1 MSGTLDWVQ
10 QPARHLGHVGHAVG
24 AGVVDA
30 DVDEVG
36 ALLDLVAGHGHAGVP
51 VAREHRL
58 AEGLGAVGVGAL
70 ADDEERGVL
79 REGDRGVDGG
89 RRGLVDRRA
98 RGGGGAG
105 AALDH
110 RGQVRRGGPA
120 APADGRHAELG
131 DEAVQV
137 LGQVLGR
144 EVVVHL
150 AVDHRREA
158 RIGDAGDGD
167 AAGPRQ
173 VAQRLAHLD
182 RSGGA
187 VEADHVDLHGVEHG
201 QRGADLGAGQHAAG
215 QLDRHLGLQRH
226 PAVER
231 DHGAPG
237 AVDGGLDGE
246 QVELGLDQQQVDAA
260 LEQAERLLLVGV
272 AELGVGDVPEGGELG
287 ARPHGACHP
296 AWAVGRGELVP
307 HGAGQL
313 GRLPGQLAGPVGQ
326 AVLGQ
331 HHRGRAE
338 RVGLDHVAA
347 DLVEGAVHLGHQ
359 VRPGLDQPLVAAL
372 EVGSAEVV
380 GSEAEQL
387 QVRAHGAVEDDD
399 ALAQR
404 LQVAAGG
411 RVEPAE
417 EFRGGCHHPNRIP
430 VHSDPPGLR
439 QPRR

>member
-1 MSGTLDWVQ
+1 MATQVSQ
-10 QPARHLGHVGHAVG
+10 SAV
-24 AGVVDA
+24 
-30 DVDEVG
+30 
-36 ALLDLVAGHGHAGVP
+36 
-51 VAREHRL
+51 EHRL

-70 ADDEERGVL
+70 ADHEERGVL

-89 RRGLVDRRA
+89 RRRLVDGRA
-98 RGGGGAG
+98 RGGGGTG

-120 APADGRHAELG
+120 APTDGRDAELG
-131 DEAVQV
+131 HEAVQV

-144 EVVVHL
+144 EVVVHV

-187 VEADHVDLHGVEHG
+187 VEADDVDLHGVEHG
-201 QRGADLGAGQHAAG
+201 ERGADLGAGQHAAG

-226 PAVER
+226 PAVEG

-237 AVDGGLDGE
+237 AVDGGLDRE
-246 QVELGLDQQQVDAA
+246 QVELGLDQEEVDAA
-260 LEQAERLLLVGV
+260 LEEAERLLLVGV

-307 HGAGQL
+307 HGTGQL
-313 GRLPGQLAGPVGQ
+313 GRSSG
-326 AVLGQ
+326 
-331 HHRGRAE
+331 
-338 RVGLDHVAA
+338 
-347 DLVEGAVHLGHQ
+347 
-359 VRPGLDQPLVAAL
+359 
-372 EVGSAEVV
+372 
-380 GSEAEQL
+380 
-387 QVRAHGAVEDDD
+387 
-399 ALAQR
+399 
-404 LQVAAGG
+404 
-411 RVEPAE
+411 
-417 EFRGGCHHPNRIP
+417 
-430 VHSDPPGLR
+430 
-439 QPRR
+439 